1 MHAQCALCIAHSVC
15 VNLCVQQVNH
25 LKLLSQPS
33 PSGWDIEAVAPC
45 PGSLRTPLTPTPP
58 PTLPL
63 PGKKAPWK
71 FNWNLRVAIICR
83 HLKERLIIP
92 RGPPRFASPSIQPSN
107 LHDHMIKT
115 LPEAQ
120 RTRVPRLLSLCHLE
134 IENFANIWSLIHCL
148 QILVT
153 KLGLQFWPP
162 GGASCTDWIPG
173 SDKNKVCIGPSHP
186 THMQIQNYTHTDINN
201 KSTSG
206 FWETSGH
213 YTHSI
218 LLYPG
223 SLLYGKMVIT
233 ETQISIQR
241 SSSY

>member
-83 HLKERLIIP
+83 QLRERLIIP

-107 LHDHMIKT
+107 LHDHMIKNIARGAT
-115 LPEAQ
+115 DPGTQAIESLPFGNRKFCQ
-120 RTRVPRLLSLCHLE
+120 H
-134 IENFANIWSLIHCL
+134 IWSLIHCL

-162 GGASCTDWIPG
+162 GGASCTDWK
-173 SDKNKVCIGPSHP
+173 SYLGPIKQSVYWP
-186 THMQIQNYTHTDINN
+186 F
-201 KSTSG
+201 TSNAHAN
-206 FWETSGH
+206 TK
-213 YTHSI
+213 
-218 LLYPG
+218 LYPHWHQQQIHVRFLRNQW
-223 SLLYGKMVIT
+223 SLYT
-233 ETQISIQR
+233 
-241 SSSY
+241 